1 MRAAYVLIVLG
12 FFRRLLRKVL
22 VPSGGHREYVEGD
35 FRIVVERRECF
46 HLPEQYWLKGFG
58 GRWQVGKM
66 RRELRELGLGKL
78 PYGWVIAV
86 VEKTAENRD
95 MLRTMKY
102 WSMIPDRDVR
112 DAVEEVDAWWDAN
125 RGRFM

>member
-1 MRAAYVLIVLG
+1 MIVLG
-12 FFRRLLRKVL
+12 FFRRLLGRVL
-22 VPSGGHREYVEGD
+22 EPSGGHREYVEGD
-35 FRIVVERRECF
+35 FRIVVARREYF
-46 HLPEQYWLKGFG
+46 HLAEQYWLKGFG

-66 RRELRELGLGKL
+66 RRELHELGLGKL
-78 PYGWVIAV
+78 PYGWVLAV

-95 MLRTMKY
+95 MLRSMKY